1 MKSAAT
7 DATTFPVATSCTSRG
22 GTRFRKHGS
31 GVLGKDRHSDHH
43 ATRSGDGTWS
53 VGRQLDF
60 AVTCTRAP
68 VDRSEPESEFETE
81 PASVSGDG
89 FSRFVEHCA
98 AGLFGFHPRVYI
110 VINAGQSGGSGGAH
124 GGKLSRDV
132 LVVYPCR
139 ISTCVVDQTNHLLSE
154 VVFYYFIKLT
164 DPNSGNQVKESLI
177 ATAQA

>member
-1 MKSAAT
+1 MGERLKCAAW
-7 DATTFPVATSCTSRG
+7 ALLAGLVIVIVQR
-22 GTRFRKHGS
+22 
-31 GVLGKDRHSDHH
+31 L
-43 ATRSGDGTWS
+43 
-53 VGRQLDF
+53 
-60 AVTCTRAP
+60 
-68 VDRSEPESEFETE
+68 
-81 PASVSGDG
+81 
-89 FSRFVEHCA
+89 VEHCA